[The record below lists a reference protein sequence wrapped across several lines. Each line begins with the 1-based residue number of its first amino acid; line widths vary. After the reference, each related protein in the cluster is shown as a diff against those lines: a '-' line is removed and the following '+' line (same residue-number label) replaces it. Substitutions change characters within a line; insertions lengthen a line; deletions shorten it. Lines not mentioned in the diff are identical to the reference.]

1 MSKSA
6 YDPSSRILLTDN
18 PHEIHSKIKRAVT
31 DSKRGLTWDPIERP
45 GVSNLIRI
53 LVACEQEYRRLENG
67 VHIDESEGGY
77 DKEVENILERYLGDE
92 RAIQNLKLHVSEAIV
107 EALRSPR
114 EQFERLRGEVGYLEH
129 IAEDG
134 SERAKELAEGTMS
147 AVRKMVG
154 LS

>member
-6 YDPSSRILLTDN
+6 HDPSSRILLTDS
-18 PHEIHSKIKRAVT
+18 PHDIHAKIKRAVT
-31 DSKRGLTWDPIERP
+31 DSKRGVTWDPTERP

-53 LVACEQEYRRLENG
+53 LIACEQEYKRYENG
-67 VHIDESEGGY
+67 VQVDESE
-77 DKEVENILERYLGDE
+77 DKEVENVLRRYSGDE

-107 EALRSPR
+107 EALRSPQ
-114 EQFERLRGEVGYLEH
+114 EQFERLRGEVGYLEQ

-134 SERAKELAEGTMS
+134 SERAKELAGVTMC